1 MGLTRPHLFSLVL
14 FMMQLTSIV
23 ENLIIQ
29 NIKNVDSVLEIW
41 TCGLRIVDVDV
52 DKTTLDKHILFFRI
66 RRGQEFGLNYRWLVK
81 VDLEHREIERRKN
94 NTVQEVFLSEINFYL
109 KCTHLIYEIRTLT
122 EQNTSPVLGTY
133 LGKAYFTLHS
143 VQDTNHLWN

>member
-1 MGLTRPHLFSLVL
+1 
-14 FMMQLTSIV
+14 MMQLTSIV

-41 TCGLRIVDVDV
+41 TCGLRIVDMDV

-94 NTVQEVFLSEINFYL
+94 NTVQEVF
-109 KCTHLIYEIRTLT
+109 
-122 EQNTSPVLGTY
+122 
-133 LGKAYFTLHS
+133 
-143 VQDTNHLWN
+143 

>member
-1 MGLTRPHLFSLVL
+1 M
-14 FMMQLTSIV
+14 
-23 ENLIIQ
+23 
-29 NIKNVDSVLEIW
+29 LEIW

-94 NTVQEVFLSEINFYL
+94 NTVQEVFLSEINFIL
-109 KCTHLIYEIRTLT
+109 NAH
-122 EQNTSPVLGTY
+122 TS
-133 LGKAYFTLHS
+133 FTKLER
-143 VQDTNHLWN
+143 